1 MARFVIKRI
10 LSGLLAIFV
19 LVTITFFLM
28 HLIPGGPFNAEKV
41 NAHTLALMEARYGFD
56 RPVYVQYFDYMKNLV
71 RGDLGISVKKIGYTV
86 NEIIADKFPVS
97 LRLGL
102 VALILSLL
110 IGVPLGMLSA
120 VKRDRITDRLIMFIT
135 SIGYSV
141 PGFVVGAL
149 LLYFLGIR
157 WQLLPTMRL
166 DTPLHYIMPAA
177 ALAFSPLSYITR
189 LTRSGLLDVIDQDYI
204 KTARAKGLTRLVVIG
219 KHALRNSIIPVIT
232 YMGPLTANTIVGG
245 FVVERIFSVPGL
257 GAYFISSIT
266 NRDYPMIMG
275 TTIFYAA
282 ILILANMLVDIAYG
296 IVDPR
301 IKKY

>member
-1 MARFVIKRI
+1 MARFVINRV

-19 LVTITFFLM
+19 LTTITFFLM

-41 NAHTLALMEARYGFD
+41 NAHTLTLMMERYGFD
-56 RPVYVQYFDYMKNLV
+56 RPVHVQYFDYMKNLA

-86 NEIIADKFPVS
+86 NEIIAEKFPIS
-97 LRLGL
+97 LKLGL
-102 VALILSLL
+102 VSLGLSLL
-110 IGVPLGMLSA
+110 LGVPLGMLA
-120 VKRDRITDRLIMFIT
+120 AAKRDKIPDRVIMFIS

-157 WQLLPTMRL
+157 WQLLPIMRL
-166 DTPLHYIMPAA
+166 DTPLHYIMPAC

-204 KTARAKGLTRLVVIG
+204 KTARAKGLTRFVVIG

-257 GAYFISSIT
+257 GAYFITSIT
-266 NRDYPMIMG
+266 NRDYPLIMG
-275 TTIFYAA
+275 TTVFYAA
-282 ILILANMLVDIAYG
+282 ILILANMMVDIAYG
-296 IVDPR
+296 IIDPR

>member
-1 MARFVIKRI
+1 MLRFILNRV
-10 LSGLLAIFV
+10 LSGLLAIV
-19 LVTITFFLM
+19 ILATATFFLM
-28 HLIPGGPFNAEKV
+28 HLIPGGPFNAEKM
-41 NAHTLALMEARYGFD
+41 NARTLAMMEARYGFD
-56 RPVYVQYFDYMKNLV
+56 RPVYVQYFDYMKNLA
-71 RGDLGISVKKIGYTV
+71 RGDLGISVKKLGYTV
-86 NEIIADKFPVS
+86 NEIIAEKFPIS

-102 VALILSLL
+102 VSLAMSL
-110 IGVPLGMLSA
+110 FLGVPLGMVA
-120 VKRDRITDRLIMFIT
+120 AAKRDKIPDRVIMFIT

-141 PGFVVGAL
+141 PSFVVGAL

-157 WQLLPTMRL
+157 WQILPSMRL

-204 KTARAKGLTRLVVIG
+204 KTARAKGLTRFVVIG
-219 KHALRNSIIPVIT
+219 KHALRNSIIPVVT
-232 YMGPLTANTIVGG
+232 YLGPLTANTIVGG

-275 TTIFYAA
+275 TTVFYAV
-282 ILILANMLVDIAYG
+282 ILILANMMVDIAYG
-296 IVDPR
+296 VIDPR

>member
-1 MARFVIKRI
+1 
-10 LSGLLAIFV
+10 
-19 LVTITFFLM
+19 M
-28 HLIPGGPFNAEKV
+28 HLIPGGPFNAEKM
-41 NAHTLALMEARYGFD
+41 NARTLAMMEARYGFD
-56 RPVYVQYFDYMKNLV
+56 RPVYVQYFDYMKNLA
-71 RGDLGISVKKIGYTV
+71 RGDLGISVKKLGYTV
-86 NEIIADKFPVS
+86 NEIIAEKFPIS

-102 VALILSLL
+102 VSLAMSL
-110 IGVPLGMLSA
+110 FLGVPLGMVA
-120 VKRDRITDRLIMFIT
+120 AAKRDKIPDRVIMFIT

-141 PGFVVGAL
+141 PSFVVGAL

-157 WQLLPTMRL
+157 WQILPSMRL

-204 KTARAKGLTRLVVIG
+204 KTARAKGLTRFVVIG
-219 KHALRNSIIPVIT
+219 KHALRNSIIPVVT
-232 YMGPLTANTIVGG
+232 YLGPLTANTIVGG

-275 TTIFYAA
+275 TTVFYAV
-282 ILILANMLVDIAYG
+282 ILILANMMVDIAYG
-296 IVDPR
+296 VIDPR

>member
-1 MARFVIKRI
+1 MVRFVINRL

-19 LVTITFFLM
+19 LATVTFFLM

-56 RPVYVQYFDYMKNLV
+56 RPVHVQYFDYMKNLI

-86 NEIIADKFPVS
+86 NEIIAEKFPIS
-97 LRLGL
+97 LKLGL
-102 VALILSLL
+102 VALGLSLFF
-110 IGVPLGMLSA
+110 GVPLGMLAA
-120 VKRDRITDRLIMFIT
+120 VKREKIPDRVIMFIT

-157 WQLLPTMRL
+157 WQLLPIMRL
-166 DTPLHYIMPAA
+166 DTPLHYIMPAS

-204 KTARAKGLTRLVVIG
+204 KTARAKGLTRFVVIA
-219 KHALRNSIIPVIT
+219 KHALRNSIIPVIS

-266 NRDYPMIMG
+266 NRDYPLIMG
-275 TTIFYAA
+275 TTVFYAA
-282 ILILANMLVDIAYG
+282 ILIFANMMVDITYG

>member
-1 MARFVIKRI
+1 MVRFVINRFF
-10 LSGLLAIFV
+10 SGLLAIFV
-19 LVTITFFLM
+19 LATITFFLM
-28 HLIPGGPFNAEKV
+28 HLIPGGPFNAEKI
-41 NAHTLALMEARYGFD
+41 NARALALMEARYGFD
-56 RPVYVQYFDYMKNLV
+56 RPVYVQYFDYMKDLA

-86 NEIIADKFPVS
+86 NEIIAEKFPIS

-102 VALILSLL
+102 VALLLSLFL
-110 IGVPLGMLSA
+110 GIPLGMLA
-120 VKRDRITDRLIMFIT
+120 AAKRDKIPDRVIMFIT

-157 WQLLPTMRL
+157 WQLLPIMRL
-166 DTPLHYIMPAA
+166 DTPLHYIMPAS

-204 KTARAKGLTRLVVIG
+204 KTARAKGLTRVVVVG
-219 KHALRNSIIPVIT
+219 KHALRNSIIPVVT
-232 YMGPLTANTIVGG
+232 YLGPLTANTIVGG
-245 FVVERIFSVPGL
+245 FVVERIFSIPGL
-257 GAYFISSIT
+257 GAYFITSIT

-275 TTIFYAA
+275 TTVFYAI
-282 ILILANMLVDIAYG
+282 ILILANMIVDITYG